1 MKDSLI
7 PNPAKIIKNNLR
19 ISVGSG
25 LLIMFVLGYFVGLD
39 VGQDT
44 SAQQNQEKYEQ
55 MMSKMENSEPEL
67 LFQVSKDNDP
77 VLGDP
82 NAPISIIEF
91 SNYQCQFCARFDSDT
106 LPLLKSE
113 YIETGKVNFIPRDF
127 PIQKIHSNAMSTALA
142 SECANEQGRFWEYRD
157 VLFKTQNDWKQEKSD
172 SLILT
177 LKQFAGDLNLSQ
189 EQFDSCLDSGKYSEE
204 VGKDIEDG
212 NKHMVTGTPT
222 FFVGNEEVGYSSVF
236 GAQSFSDFRMIIDEK
251 LNL

>member
-1 MKDSLI
+1 MKDDLI
-7 PNPAKIIKNNLR
+7 PSPTNLVKNNLR
-19 ISVGSG
+19 VSASVG
-25 LLIMFVLGYFVGLD
+25 FVIVFFIGYFVGMD

-44 SAQQNQEKYEQ
+44 SVQQSQEKYQ
-55 MMSKMENSEPEL
+55 QIMSELEDSEPGI

-91 SNYQCQFCARFDSDT
+91 SNYQCKFCARFNSDT
-106 LPLLKSE
+106 LPMLKSE
-113 YIETGKVNFIPRDF
+113 YIETGKVNLIPRDF
-127 PIQKIHSNAMSTALA
+127 PIPKIHSNAMPAALA
-142 SECANEQGRFWEYRD
+142 SECANEQGKFWEYRD
-157 VLFKTQNDWKQEKSD
+157 VLFKTQNDWKQNKSD

-177 LKQFAGDLNLSQ
+177 LKQFAGDVNLNQ

-204 VGKDIEDG
+204 VRQDMEDG
-212 NKHMVTGTPT
+212 NQYVVTGTPT

-251 LNL
+251 LNQ